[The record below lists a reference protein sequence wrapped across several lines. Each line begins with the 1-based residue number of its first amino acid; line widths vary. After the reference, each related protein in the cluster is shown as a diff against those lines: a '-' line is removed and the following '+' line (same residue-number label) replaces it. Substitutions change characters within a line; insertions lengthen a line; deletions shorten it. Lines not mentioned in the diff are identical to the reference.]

1 MDTIRTRTAIALAG
15 LLILIAVVG
24 LLFNG
29 GQTSKILSAV
39 GASIPASAI
48 GGDATGAG
56 GDTTGAGGAPAP
68 APTAGDAAAPAMFDA
83 SRTDLLVIKTG
94 TLDLQVTAIPAA
106 VTTATARVAALGG
119 YLSGSLQSGEGSR
132 TTASATYRI
141 PAARW
146 DDALAT
152 LRTMAK
158 KVLDEKTESQD
169 VTGQVV
175 DLGARI
181 TNLQATEHALQ
192 AIMDRATK
200 ISDVLSVQAEL
211 TKVRGDIETASAERQ
226 HLTEQAAFSTLT
238 VGFGLQP
245 EPAVVVAKAKFDPQA
260 EVDRASARM
269 VDVLQGLATAGIWF
283 GIVWLPI
290 ILSLGFLAVVVAVAV
305 RWGRRRVDPPGR
317 GPQAPPPPP
326 FDVVEPL
333 AG

>member
-1 MDTIRTRTAIALAG
+1 MALVG
-15 LLILIAVVG
+15 LFILIAVAGLVVG
-24 LLFNG
+24 G
-29 GQTSKILSAV
+29 GQTRMVLSAI
-39 GASIPASAI
+39 GSSIPASAI
-48 GGDATGAG
+48 GGDTTGSG
-56 GDTTGAGGAPAP
+56 TDTTGAGAPAP
-68 APTAGDAAAPAMFDA
+68 APTADDVAAPAMLDA

-94 TLDLQVTAIPAA
+94 TLDLQVGAIPAA

-119 YLSGSLQSGEGSR
+119 YLSGSLQSGEGAR

-141 PAARW
+141 PAGRW
-146 DDALAT
+146 DDALAA
-152 LRTMAK
+152 LRTVAL

-181 TNLQATEHALQ
+181 TNLQATERALQ

-211 TKVRGDIETASAERQ
+211 TKVRGDIETASAEKQ

-238 VGFGLQP
+238 VGFALQP
-245 EPAVVVAKAKFDPQA
+245 EPAVVVSQARFDPKA

-269 VDVLQGLATAGIWF
+269 VDILQGLAIAGIWF

-290 ILSLGFLAVVVAVAV
+290 LLVLGLVLAIVALAV
-305 RWGRRRVDPPGR
+305 RWGRRRAGPPDR

-326 FDVVEPL
+326 LDLAEPL